1 VRDEP
6 ATWRRPVEAVTW
18 FVTGRTWRTAAPTA
32 ALVGT
37 ILSAVNQGAVMLD
50 GQATAMTC
58 VRIAVNY
65 LVPYCVAS
73 IGYLAARR
81 AR

>member
-1 VRDEP
+1 MTEL
-6 ATWRRPVEAVTW
+6 T
-18 FVTGRTWRTAAPTA
+18 FRTAGPTA
-32 ALVGT
+32 AVVGT
-37 ILSAVNQGAVMLD
+37 VLSAVNQGGVLFD
-50 GQATAMTC
+50 GHATMVSW
-58 VRIAVNY
+58 VRIGVNY